1 MAISSTCL
9 RLNLK
14 PLRIVWMAMIVRASH
29 CLSSRTD
36 PSAGTQ
42 QQPRWDDNDERR
54 LDDDRLDSQDYDDDG
69 ESVGLK

>member
-1 MAISSTCL
+1 
-9 RLNLK
+9 
-14 PLRIVWMAMIVRASH
+14 MAMIVRASH